1 MLREPVC
8 GAPLRQKEG
17 GRPTRIGRVGQSL
30 RRLLRDENGSV
41 WIGAH
46 FGSRGF
52 GHASATKYLK
62 LADGKEGIK

>member
-1 MLREPVC
+1 VSPPAALRFVKRKAAAQLGSVGSGNHYVDCC
-8 GAPLRQKEG
+8 GTK
-17 GRPTRIGRVGQSL
+17 
-30 RRLLRDENGSV
+30 NGSV